1 MSLNRAMII
10 GNLGQDPEIR
20 YTPSGLPVANF
31 LVATDEAYR
40 DKEGKRQE
48 RAEWHRI
55 VVIGKLAMTCNE
67 HLKKGREVFVEG
79 GCAPEN
85 RKTRAQTFD
94 APRSSRAVCSFW
106 ARRRLKEPWR
116 IPQMILSCRPI
127 PNFHSEL
134 ATDEPWPLW
143 DPRVL
148 LNFVGHRGH
157 WSSAWHSKNPSE
169 RGIARI
175 VYNETP
181 KANLDREPRACAQ
194 GPSCSRRSMLAK

>member
-67 HLKKGREVFVEG
+67 HLKKGREVVCCESFIGDG
-79 GCAPEN
+79 GGPPGVGLQE
-85 RKTRAQTFD
+85 
-94 APRSSRAVCSFW
+94 
-106 ARRRLKEPWR
+106 
-116 IPQMILSCRPI
+116 QM
-127 PNFHSEL
+127 PNHHKL
-134 ATDEPWPLW
+134 
-143 DPRVL
+143 
-148 LNFVGHRGH
+148 RG
-157 WSSAWHSKNPSE
+157 
-169 RGIARI
+169 
-175 VYNETP
+175 
-181 KANLDREPRACAQ
+181 
-194 GPSCSRRSMLAK
+194 